1 MKFIIRNK
9 AGRVVRTVTAEEGG
23 LIPLADGETARGPL
37 TEHGLTSSPMPRHE
51 HHFVPFPAQPEIFG
65 LELPSHRRIY
75 CEGCGES
82 RPLDETH
89 DDRRLCDGRTG
100 KNLRCYMVAGH
111 LGPHQ

>member
-1 MKFIIRNK
+1 MRFLIKNDR
-9 AGRVVRTVTAEEGG
+9 GRVVRSLSVEEGG
-23 LIPLADGETARGPL
+23 VIPLAPGETVWLA
-37 TEHGLTSSPMPRHE
+37 EAARHE

-75 CEGCGES
+75 CEGCGEV
-82 RPLDETH
+82 RRLDETH